1 LRQLTNCKN
10 IFAEARSPDRLS
22 YTHVTMSLFNFYFW
36 YMDHSGT
43 GQYYPQERQRRAQ
56 VEGKGEGKP
65 RPSSVQIKNEYSHRF
80 MFTLSTSNL
89 TNTSS
94 LQICQF
100 LLVITLSTVT
110 FLVFPGV
117 SWTLE
122 VGLAF

>member
-1 LRQLTNCKN
+1 
-10 IFAEARSPDRLS
+10 
-22 YTHVTMSLFNFYFW
+22 
-36 YMDHSGT
+36 
-43 GQYYPQERQRRAQ
+43 
-56 VEGKGEGKP
+56 
-65 RPSSVQIKNEYSHRF
+65 